1 MEPGLSNAR
10 MVGDH
15 DRQVDLEPNCHW
27 ANDGERVMGFAITVT
42 NHFNDITVKT
52 PYLTS
57 AMVYLDNFLQPCKDL
72 TTNGSW

>member
-10 MVGDH
+10 MVGDY

-72 TTNGSW
+72 TTNGSG

>member
-1 MEPGLSNAR
+1 

-42 NHFNDITVKT
+42 NHFIDITVKT